1 MNINVKTIPGGRVLV
16 FEKQGI
22 PPNGA
27 DNLILPV
34 SLLITFWLVWQTHDW
49 VYLALQENIRRKAQ
63 YPLTCSSG
71 MFGYTYLVMRLRSGF
86 IFLELPD

>member
-49 VYLALQENIRRKAQ
+49 VYLALQEK
-63 YPLTCSSG
+63 YPPQSTIPID
-71 MFGYTYLVMRLRSGF
+71 MFVRYVWLHMVIRLRSGF